1 MNESFIKTVLG
12 LFLAHGLAS
21 SPDNINELSSQN
33 AIHDTY
39 QLLGLNSRV
48 NPSCLNKKSDL
59 AYLPEQDA
67 EALMNVAMS
76 WWVNSY

>member
-39 QLLGLNSRV
+39 QLLGLNSRI
-48 NPSCLNKKSDL
+48 NPSCLNKKI
-59 AYLPEQDA
+59 
-67 EALMNVAMS
+67 
-76 WWVNSY
+76 